1 MTATADSL
9 TTMFVQT
16 VMREACPSSQPT
28 YSTIQAICGGAIM
41 KGLDAVDNVNV
52 SFYEVYVN
60 GTCWGSAVSKTSLQS
75 ETLVRD
81 VDELCH

>member
-1 MTATADSL
+1 
-9 TTMFVQT
+9 
-16 VMREACPSSQPT
+16 
-28 YSTIQAICGGAIM
+28 M